1 MRTGVVYVPLDAFV
15 PLQSPE
21 AVHDDTLV
29 VFQERAPVIQDNAWY
44 DVCHCEKLLTF
55 RLFTQKINSDGG
67 RRSICIVLFTLLPLF
82 VQVTV

>member
-1 MRTGVVYVPLDAFV
+1 VRTGVVYVPLDAFV

-44 DVCHCEKLLTF
+44 DVCHCETF
-55 RLFTQKINSDGG
+55 VTLSLFIQKISSDGG
-67 RRSICIVLFTLLPLF
+67 RRVIRIVLSMLLPLF